1 MSKNPEQTP
10 LEGESAN
17 GTSARILDAAEGL
30 FADAG
35 FAGVS
40 VREIAG
46 AVGLNQA
53 SIYNHFSSKRALYE
67 AVLDRGLTPL
77 KETLAAAALS
87 LDEPDAGDRLLVE
100 LSEQLWRSP
109 NLPRLIQREILDDG
123 EYLERLSEQWLRPIV
138 EEGRAAMEKS
148 GWAANW
154 GNESDALIILLM
166 YHLIFGYFFSSPL
179 TRRVLGVDPA
189 SEEMRSRQLDFLK
202 VVAQRLMVSG

>member
-1 MSKNPEQTP
+1 MSKNPEQTE

-87 LDEPDAGDRLLVE
+87 LDAPDAGDRLLVE

-138 EEGRAAMEKS
+138 EEGRAAMENS
-148 GWAANW
+148 GWAATW
-154 GNESDALIILLM
+154 GKESDSLIILLM
-166 YHLIFGYFFSSPL
+166 YHVIFGYFFSSPL